1 MLTKI
6 EKDTLMISFDVYVID
21 LEILKLKEAI
31 EPIIQQL
38 PETVNKVLL
47 DFSNVQA
54 IDVKGFNYLIELYI
68 NCQKKQCSLRIIH
81 CPLFIQK
88 QLELF
93 KLDCLFC
100 VGENQ

>member
-6 EKDTLMISFDVYVID
+6 QDDTLTISFDGYIID
-21 LEILKLKEAI
+21 LEILKLKKVI
-31 EPIIQQL
+31 DPLIDQL
-38 PETVNKVLL
+38 PKIVNKVLL
-47 DFSNVQA
+47 DFTKVQA

-81 CPLFIQK
+81 SPLFVQK

-93 KLDCLFC
+93 KLNCLFC
-100 VGENQ
+100 VNE

>member
-6 EKDTLMISFDVYVID
+6 EKDTLTLNFDSYVID

-31 EPIIQQL
+31 DPIINQL

-47 DFSNVQA
+47 DFANIKA

-68 NCQKKQCSLRIIH
+68 NCQKKQCSLRIVH

-100 VGENQ
+100 VGEN

>member
-1 MLTKI
+1 MLTKL
-6 EKDTLMISFDVYVID
+6 EKDTLTISFDGYVID
-21 LEILKLKEAI
+21 LEILKLRNEI
-31 EPIIQQL
+31 EPIIDQL
-38 PETVNKVLL
+38 PKTVNKVLL
-47 DFSNVQA
+47 DFTNVHA

-68 NCQKKQCSLRIIH
+68 NCQKKDCSLRIIH

-100 VGENQ
+100 INEL